1 MSDAFKWI
9 KKGVIPAPGSSHT
22 APLCDVTP
30 HLLWW

>member
-1 MSDAFKWI
+1 MD
-9 KKGVIPAPGSSHT
+9 KKGVIPAPDSSHT